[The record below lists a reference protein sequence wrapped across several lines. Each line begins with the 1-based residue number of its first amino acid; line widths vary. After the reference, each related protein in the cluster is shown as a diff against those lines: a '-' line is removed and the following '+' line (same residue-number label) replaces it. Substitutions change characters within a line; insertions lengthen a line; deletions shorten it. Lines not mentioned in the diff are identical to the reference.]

1 MAAIEM
7 RDVLERCRRFHHQLS
22 EYYAQAEHDAQAE
35 EVRAVLDL
43 LAQHERRLEG
53 CVALYAREANPAVL
67 GAWFKVAPDD
77 VGKHLLRDIQVR
89 PDATV
94 EEVLSLAQT
103 FDQCLV
109 HMYRELMARTQSD
122 EVREALTGLLALEE
136 RGQRRLGHVL

>member
-22 EYYAQAEHDAQAE
+22 EYYAQAELDAQGE

-77 VGKHLLRDIQVR
+77 VGKHLLRDTHVPPEASVSQVL
-89 PDATV
+89 
-94 EEVLSLAQT
+94 EIAQR

-109 HMYRELMARTQSD
+109 HMYRELIERTQSE